1 MGVKWTAG
9 LWRWVSIAAVL
20 SLAVTATA
28 LIIAMAAADRASSAS
43 GELSDRLLP
52 ATAASAVLLA
62 DYLDGQMV
70 LRNYVT
76 SAQPSALRQYRQ
88 VTAEIP
94 GQQKKVAAL
103 VSGYPRMPGELI
115 AASAAWRV
123 WLARVVGPQ
132 LGATVQGD
140 FARARALQAN
150 IMSTRPYTLAIRLPV
165 AALQAQLASVQTRL
179 TARLVSAQDRVF
191 GALAAV
197 CVVVTVIAVAGV
209 VAVRRWLLAPFSAL
223 RTAAESVAAG
233 HYETRIPTI
242 GPAELADLGR
252 STELMRTRLAA
263 ALADAR
269 RAEERFRGLFH
280 SSPDATLTVASDGSI
295 VMVNA
300 QAERM
305 FGYSFGELA
314 GRPVELLVPA
324 AIRAAHPGSRAAY
337 FADPR
342 SRQMGE
348 GLELSAVRK
357 DGQQFRVEV
366 SLSSLPGETGVVASV
381 TVRDI
386 SDRLAAQAE
395 AERLRAE
402 AERER
407 VELRR
412 QQSERT
418 ESLCG
423 LLGGFTRDFNNLL
436 NVITG
441 YADLIAEQ
449 ANSLAA
455 EDSRMA
461 ALSADVEQIRSGAR
475 RATKLTRQLLIF
487 ARRDVVHPEVLELG
501 SVVSGIE
508 QVLRGHLNEQIDLII
523 TPATGLWPV
532 KADRSQIEQVV
543 TNLAINGRDAMP
555 GGGMLTIDTG
565 NIVADEIYAAS
576 RPELKAGRFVQLRV
590 SDTGSGM
597 SPGTLAQAFEPSY
610 TTWPQD
616 RGRGLG
622 LAMVHD
628 IVTQAG
634 GYAYIYSEPGL
645 GTTVTA
651 LLPAADV
658 PATVSGRVAA
668 PACGRGEKILL
679 IDDEPSL
686 WQLASRILTRNGYQV
701 CDGATAADALSVAG
715 DLQQPIDLLLTDA
728 IMPDMLGT
736 EVAARVRVLRPG
748 LPVLYMSGYAQV
760 VLDAD
765 GALGPNVDFL
775 EKPFSEAEM
784 VARVRQ
790 AIDGAERDRPFA
802 PRR

>member
-1 MGVKWTAG
+1 MGVKWISG
-9 LWRWVSIAAVL
+9 LWRWVSVAAVV
-20 SLAVTATA
+20 SLAVTAAA
-28 LIIAMAAADRASSAS
+28 LIIALAAAGTAGSAG

-62 DYLDGQMV
+62 DYLDEQMV

-88 VTAEIP
+88 VSAEIP
-94 GQQKKVAAL
+94 GQQEKVATL
-103 VSGYPRMPGELI
+103 VSGYPHMPGKLA

-123 WLARVVGPQ
+123 WLARVAGPQ
-132 LGATVQGD
+132 LRATAQGD
-140 FARARALQAN
+140 SGRARVLQAN

-179 TARLVSAQDRVF
+179 TARLVSAQGRVIA
-191 GALAAV
+191 ALAAV
-197 CVVVTVIAVAGV
+197 CVMVAVIAVGGV

-233 HYETRIPTI
+233 RYETRIPTV

-280 SSPDATLTVASDGSI
+280 SSPDATLTVAADGSI

-324 AIRAAHPGSRAAY
+324 AARAAHPGRRAAY

-357 DGQQFRVEV
+357 DGQEFRVEV

-395 AERLRAE
+395 AERLRA
-402 AERER
+402 ATERER
-407 VELRR
+407 VERRR
-412 QQSERT
+412 QQSERVQDLS
-418 ESLCG
+418 E
-423 LLGGFTRDFNNLL
+423 LLSGFTRDFNDLL

-441 YADLIAEQ
+441 YTDLIGEQ
-449 ANSLAA
+449 VRDLPA
-455 EDSRMA
+455 EDSRLA
-461 ALSADVEQIRSGAR
+461 VLLADVEQVRDGAQ
-475 RATKLTRQLLIF
+475 RATKLTRQLLIL
-487 ARRDVVHPEVLELG
+487 ARRDIVQPEVLELG
-501 SVVSGIE
+501 SVVGGIE
-508 QVLRGHLNEQIDLII
+508 QVLRGRLGEHVDLII
-523 TPATGLWPV
+523 VPSNGLWPV
-532 KADRSQIEQVV
+532 RADRSQIERVV
-543 TNLAINGRDAMP
+543 TSLTINGRDAMP
-555 GGGMLTIDTG
+555 DGGKLTLDTG
-565 NIVADEIYAAS
+565 NIVADETYAAS
-576 RPELKAGRFVQLRV
+576 RPDLRPGRYVRLRV
-590 SDTGSGM
+590 SDTGTGM
-597 SPGTLAQAFEPSY
+597 TREALAHAFEPSHP
-610 TTWPQD
+610 TWPQD
-616 RGRGLG
+616 QDAGPG
-622 LAMVHD
+622 LATVHD

-634 GYAYIYSEPGL
+634 GCAHIYSEPGL

-651 LLPAADV
+651 LLPAADLLEAGPG
-658 PATVSGRVAA
+658 PAAA
-668 PACGRGEKILL
+668 LRRGRGEKILL
-679 IDDEPSL
+679 IEDEPSL

-701 CDGATAADALSVAG
+701 CDGATAADALREAG
-715 DLQQPIDLLLTDA
+715 DPQRPIDLLLTDA

-748 LPVLYMSGYAQV
+748 LPVLYMSGYAQA

-765 GALGPNVDFL
+765 GALGPNVDFM
-775 EKPFSEAEM
+775 EKPFSEAEI
-784 VARVRQ
+784 VARVRR
-790 AIDGAERDRPFA
+790 AIDGAEPGGPDGTNG
-802 PRR
+802 

>member
-1 MGVKWTAG
+1 MKWTAG
-9 LWRWVSIAAVL
+9 LRRWASVAAAL

-28 LIIAMAAADRASSAS
+28 LIIAMAAADRASSTGA
-43 GELSDRLLP
+43 ELSDRLLP

-62 DYLDGQMV
+62 DYLDEQMV

-88 VTAEIP
+88 VSAEIP
-94 GQQKKVAAL
+94 GQQEKVAAL
-103 VSGYPRMPGELI
+103 VSGYPRMPGELV

-123 WLARVVGPQ
+123 WLARVVGPMFS
-132 LGATVQGD
+132 ATAQGD
-140 FARARALQAN
+140 FARARVLQAN

-165 AALQAQLASVQTRL
+165 AALQAQLATVQTRL

-191 GALAAV
+191 AALAAV
-197 CVVVTVIAVAGV
+197 CVVVAVIAVGGV
-209 VAVRRWLLAPFSAL
+209 VTVRRWLLAPFSAL
-223 RTAAESVAAG
+223 RTAVESVAAG
-233 HYETRIPTI
+233 HYDTPIPII

-263 ALADAR
+263 ALADAL

-280 SSPDATLTVASDGSI
+280 SSPDATLTVATDGSI

-324 AIRAAHPGSRAAY
+324 AAREGHPGRRAAY

-357 DGQQFRVEV
+357 DGQEFRVEV

-402 AERER
+402 AEQER
-407 VELRR
+407 VERRR

-449 ANSLAA
+449 AKGLAA
-455 EDSRMA
+455 EDSRMQ
-461 ALSADVEQIRSGAR
+461 ALLADVEQIRGGAR

-508 QVLRGHLNEQIDLII
+508 QVLRGNLNEHVDLII
-523 TPATGLWPV
+523 TLAAGLWPV

-555 GGGMLTIDTG
+555 EGGMLTIDTG

-576 RPELKAGRFVQLRV
+576 RPDLKAGRFVRLRV

-597 SPGTLAQAFEPSY
+597 SPETLAQAFEPSY
-610 TTWPQD
+610 TAWPQD
-616 RGRGLG
+616 KGRGLG

-651 LLPAADV
+651 LLPAAEV
-658 PATVSGRVAA
+658 PAAGSGRAA
-668 PACGRGEKILL
+668 AAACGRGEKILL

-701 CDGATAADALSVAG
+701 CDGATAADALSLAG
-715 DLQQPIDLLLTDA
+715 DLKQPIDLLLTDA

-748 LPVLYMSGYAQV
+748 LPVLYMSGYARV

-784 VARVRQ
+784 VARVRR
-790 AIDGAERDRPFA
+790 AIDGAEPDGPFA
-802 PRR
+802 PSR

>member
-1 MGVKWTAG
+1 MGRKWASG
-9 LWRWVSIAAVL
+9 LRRWVSVAAVL

-28 LIIAMAAADRASSAS
+28 LFVALAVADRASNAG
-43 GELSDRLLP
+43 GELSHRLLP
-52 ATAASAVLLA
+52 ATEGSAVLLA
-62 DYLDGQMV
+62 DYLDEQMV

-88 VTAEIP
+88 VSAEIP
-94 GQQKKVAAL
+94 GQQEKVAAL
-103 VSGYPRMPGELI
+103 VSGYPDMPGELA

-123 WLARVVGPQ
+123 WLAKVVAPMF
-132 LGATVQGD
+132 GAIAQGD
-140 FARARALQAN
+140 FARARMLQAN

-179 TARLVSAQDRVF
+179 TARLVGAQGELF
-191 GALAAV
+191 AALVAV
-197 CVVVTVIAVAGV
+197 CVVVTVIAVGGV
-209 VAVRRWLLAPFSAL
+209 AAVRRWLLAPFSVL
-223 RTAAESVAAG
+223 RTAVESVAAG
-233 HYETRIPTI
+233 HYETRIPTV

-280 SSPDATLTVASDGSI
+280 SSPDATLTVAADGSI

-314 GRPVELLVPA
+314 GRPVEVLVPA
-324 AIRAAHPGSRAAY
+324 AARAGHPGRRAGY
-337 FADPR
+337 FADPT
-342 SRQMGE
+342 SRQMGD
-348 GLELSAVRK
+348 GLEPSAVRK

-395 AERLRAE
+395 AERLRVE

-407 VELRR
+407 VERRR

-418 ESLCG
+418 ESLSG

-449 ANSLAA
+449 VEGPAA

-461 ALSADVEQIRSGAR
+461 ALLADVEQIRRGAG

-508 QVLRGHLNEQIDLII
+508 QVLRGHLSEQVDLII

-532 KADRSQIEQVV
+532 RADRSQIEQVV
-543 TNLAINGRDAMP
+543 TNLAINACDAMP
-555 GGGMLTIDTG
+555 GGGMVTIDTG

-576 RPELKAGRFVQLRV
+576 RPDLKAGRFVRLRV

-597 SPGTLAQAFEPSY
+597 SPETLAQAFEPSY

-616 RGRGLG
+616 QDRGLG
-622 LAMVHD
+622 LAMVRD

-651 LLPAADV
+651 LLPVAEV
-658 PATVSGRVAA
+658 PAAVSGQAAA

-701 CDGATAADALSVAG
+701 CDGATAADALRVAG
-715 DLQQPIDLLLTDA
+715 DPQQPISLLLTDA

-790 AIDGAERDRPFA
+790 AIDGAEPEGPFA
-802 PRR
+802 SSR